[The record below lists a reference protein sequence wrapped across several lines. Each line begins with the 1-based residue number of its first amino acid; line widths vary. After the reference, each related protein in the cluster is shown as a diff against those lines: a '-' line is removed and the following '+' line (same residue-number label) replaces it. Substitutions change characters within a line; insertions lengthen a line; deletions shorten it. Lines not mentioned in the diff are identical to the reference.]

1 MSCRLTSRMN
11 GEKAKLIAALA
22 KKAQEDWQARH
33 LCLPS
38 LVVALALHD
47 IRRNAACDFM
57 QPFDLS
63 FGLSALFPL
72 RKDGYR
78 GGYSS
83 VEEAVR
89 SHNTY
94 LAEWK
99 AGEQAHPNWE
109 GLAGQKY
116 YILAVQYLQDA
127 QYPYYPEKKAE
138 TELVE
143 LIEQNGLNR
152 YDKMTCYGF

>member
-1 MSCRLTSRMN
+1 MPRGAADGVNTMN
-11 GEKAKLIAALA
+11 INREKLIDMVGQ
-22 KKAQEDWQARH
+22 KAREDWQARH

-38 LVVALALHD
+38 LVIAIALHD
-47 IRRNAACDFM
+47 A
-57 QPFDLS
+57 P
-63 FGLSALFPL
+63 ALFPL
-72 RKDGYR
+72 RRDGHR

-83 VEEAVR
+83 VEEAVF

-99 AGEQAHPNWE
+99 GSGQPHPNWK
-109 GLAGQKY
+109 GLAGQEH

-127 QYPYYPEKKAE
+127 QYPYYLSGEAE

-143 LIEQNGLNR
+143 LIERNGFDR
-152 YDKMTCYGF
+152 YDRQVLRCCFLSNLRK